1 MSGWART
8 GRVGCRSRGDRR
20 APKQRNG
27 RWRKMMPASWGLRN
41 AFVFVDTPGPHDP
54 AQDSIGRTRE
64 KSHSGSDRDCEP
76 SHEPSSCGGK
86 DECRRLV
93 YPDQRQIRSEMHFG
107 GGWGIRTPEGFHP
120 TRFPSV
126 RHRPLGESSVG
137 AGMRTRG
144 RPHEMLPDF
153 GSRSVHGRADASC
166 CDIRSV
172 SHRAVEQVEWKTAP
186 RVAPSRPIPP
196 GRKRSKG
203 NRALAGARGVFF
215 MPPHRRC
222 AVLRYS
228 GLPLPAAQPIGFED

>member
-1 MSGWART
+1 
-8 GRVGCRSRGDRR
+8 
-20 APKQRNG
+20 
-27 RWRKMMPASWGLRN
+27 MPASWGLRN

-64 KSHSGSDRDCEP
+64 KSHSGSGGIDERFARTVELRRERRMPPTGIPRSAADSCRDR
-76 SHEPSSCGGK
+76 
-86 DECRRLV
+86 
-93 YPDQRQIRSEMHFG
+93 FG